1 MHIIDYK
8 FLLHAFHPFFIWLFV
23 FGFVVF
29 VVSFGLG
36 IFVVVVDWVGLGFF
50 VVVGFSC
57 WFCLFCLFCMCVC
70 LV

>member
-1 MHIIDYK
+1 
-8 FLLHAFHPFFIWLFV
+8 
-23 FGFVVF
+23 
-29 VVSFGLG
+29 
-36 IFVVVVDWVGLGFF
+36 LGFF